1 MLDFIF
7 QLKKRIFKMI
17 KRLFLGTTEVNF
29 INVGKTFY
37 KFFIVEVILFVSVIT
52 LSLFGLLNVN
62 LSVDFTGGTT
72 YQLDAEYTD
81 TDIEEVMSS
90 NLLDVSR
97 YQTFDNSNSIIFR
110 ATENTQEK
118 ETEFL
123 FYLSNKFQVPDEEI
137 DFQRVG
143 PTFGEEITEKGLQ
156 ALIIFLSLVVL
167 LISYR
172 YEFKYSLIALVAL
185 THDLLLVFCIY
196 VLLGLEI
203 TPSTVIALLTI
214 LGYSLYDT
222 VILFDKLKDSIKTS
236 KFSYLSVE
244 SLNKTFNEVLM
255 RSLNTSITSAI
266 PIASILFLGNYLG
279 LSGTLTDFALP
290 LFIGILS
297 GTYSSIF
304 VTVPFLSKIINN

>member
-1 MLDFIF
+1 
-7 QLKKRIFKMI
+7 MI

-37 KFFIVEVILFVSVIT
+37 KFFIVEVILFVSVFT

-81 TDIEEVMSS
+81 TDIEEVMTS

-110 ATENTQEK
+110 ATENSQEK

>member
-1 MLDFIF
+1 MIKKLFIGSTDIDFLKVGKLFYRIFIIEALIFIAVFIF
-7 QLKKRIFKMI
+7 
-17 KRLFLGTTEVNF
+17 
-29 INVGKTFY
+29 
-37 KFFIVEVILFVSVIT
+37 
-52 LSLFGLLNVN
+52 SLTGILNVN

-72 YQLDAEYTD
+72 YQFEAIYDD
-81 TDIEEVMSS
+81 TDIDEVMASTI
-90 NLLDVSR
+90 LDVSR
-97 YQTFDNSNSIIFR
+97 YQTFENSNSLIFR
-110 ATENTQEK
+110 ATENTQDK

-123 FYLSNKFQVPDEEI
+123 FYLSNKFDIPDADI

-143 PTFGEEITEKGLQ
+143 PTFGDEITTKGLQ
-156 ALIIFLSLVVL
+156 ALIIFLTLVVL

-172 YEFKYSLIALVAL
+172 YEFKYSLIALIAL
-185 THDLLLVFCIY
+185 THDLLLVFSIY

-222 VILFDKLKDSIKTS
+222 VILFDKLNDSIKSS
-236 KFSYLSVE
+236 KYSYLTDG

-279 LSGTLTDFALP
+279 LSGTLSDFALP

-304 VTVPFLSKIINN
+304 VTVPFLAKIINK

>member
-1 MLDFIF
+1 
-7 QLKKRIFKMI
+7 MI
-17 KRLFLGTTEVNF
+17 KRLFIGSTDIDFLK
-29 INVGKTFY
+29 VGKLFY
-37 KFFIVEVILFVSVIT
+37 RIFIIEALIFIAVFIF
-52 LSLFGLLNVN
+52 SLTGILNVN

-72 YQLDAEYTD
+72 YQFEANYDD
-81 TDIEEVMSS
+81 TDIDEVMDSS
-90 NLLDVSR
+90 ILDVSR
-97 YQTFDNSNSIIFR
+97 YQTFENSNSLIFR
-110 ATENTQEK
+110 ATENTQDK

-123 FYLSNKFQVPDEEI
+123 FYLSNKFDIPDADI

-143 PTFGEEITEKGLQ
+143 PTFGDEITTKGIQ
-156 ALIIFLSLVVL
+156 ALIIFLTLVVL

-172 YEFKYSLIALVAL
+172 YEFKYSLIALIAL
-185 THDLLLVFCIY
+185 THDLLLVFSIY

-222 VILFDKLKDSIKTS
+222 VILFDKLNDSIKSS
-236 KFSYLSVE
+236 KYSYLSE
-244 SLNKTFNEVLM
+244 SSLNKTFNEVLM

-279 LSGTLTDFALP
+279 LSGTLSDFALP

-304 VTVPFLSKIINN
+304 VTVPFLAKIINK

>member
-1 MLDFIF
+1 
-7 QLKKRIFKMI
+7 MI

-52 LSLFGLLNVN
+52 ISLFGLLNVN

>member
-1 MLDFIF
+1 
-7 QLKKRIFKMI
+7 MI

-37 KFFIVEVILFVSVIT
+37 KFFIVEVILFVLVIT

>member
-1 MLDFIF
+1 
-7 QLKKRIFKMI
+7 MI

-52 LSLFGLLNVN
+52 LSLLGVLNVN

-81 TDIEEVMSS
+81 IDIEEVMNS

-123 FYLSNKFQVPDEEI
+123 FYLSNKFEVPDEEI

>member
-1 MLDFIF
+1 MIKKLFIGSTDIDFLKVGKLFYRIFIIEAVIFIAVFIF
-7 QLKKRIFKMI
+7 
-17 KRLFLGTTEVNF
+17 
-29 INVGKTFY
+29 
-37 KFFIVEVILFVSVIT
+37 
-52 LSLFGLLNVN
+52 SLTGILNVN

-72 YQLDAEYTD
+72 YQFEANYDG
-81 TDIEEVMSS
+81 TDIDDVMASTI
-90 NLLDVSR
+90 LDVSR
-97 YQTFDNSNSIIFR
+97 YQTFENSNSLIFR
-110 ATENTQEK
+110 ATENTQDK

-123 FYLSNKFQVPDEEI
+123 FYLSNKFDIPDADI

-143 PTFGEEITEKGLQ
+143 PTFGDEITTKGIQ
-156 ALIIFLSLVVL
+156 ALIIFLTLVVL

-172 YEFKYSLIALVAL
+172 YEFKYSLISLIAL
-185 THDLLLVFCIY
+185 THDLLLVFSIY

-222 VILFDKLKDSIKTS
+222 VILFDKLNDSIKSS
-236 KFSYLSVE
+236 KYSYLSE
-244 SLNKTFNEVLM
+244 GSLNKTFNEVLM

-279 LSGTLTDFALP
+279 LSGTLSDFALP

-304 VTVPFLSKIINN
+304 VTVPFLAKIINK